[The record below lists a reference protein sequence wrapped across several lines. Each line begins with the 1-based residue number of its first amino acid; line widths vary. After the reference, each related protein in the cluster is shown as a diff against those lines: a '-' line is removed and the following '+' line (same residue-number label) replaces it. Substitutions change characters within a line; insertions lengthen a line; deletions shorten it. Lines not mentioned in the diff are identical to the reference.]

1 MAVITKPNLINMVE
15 LLNIDPI
22 STFYQGDCLVESQ
35 NIADGSVDLILTDLP
50 YGTVKN
56 IADRVASG

>member
-1 MAVITKPNLINMVE
+1 MVE

-22 STFYQGDCLVESQ
+22 STFYQGDCLVKSQ